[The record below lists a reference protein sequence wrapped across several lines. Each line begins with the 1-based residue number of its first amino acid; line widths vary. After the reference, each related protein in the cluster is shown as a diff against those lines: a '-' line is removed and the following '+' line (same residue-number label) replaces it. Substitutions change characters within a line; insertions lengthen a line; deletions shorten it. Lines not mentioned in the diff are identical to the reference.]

1 MARSLRPHRIARP
14 RRLLAAMKWAA
25 ILTES
30 EAEACIEHYRL
41 GLPYSSEA
49 VDHFGGTRAVMRAAA
64 RFNTRQAVRRLGLI

>member
-1 MARSLRPHRIARP
+1 MARFLRPHRIARP